1 MCVFNSFCLCQIN
14 CVIDYIYLYTFFLFF
29 IFFFIQ
35 LIFIWLCVKIAENH
49 IVKYPQGNLYRFG
62 GMILDMGK
70 RQIDVDRYLQL
81 LQIRT
86 NVLQEE
92 LTESSCRL

>member
-1 MCVFNSFCLCQIN
+1 MFIIFCLCQIN
-14 CVIDYIYLYTFFLFF
+14 RVIDNIYLYTFNWFF
-29 IFFFIQ
+29 SFFFIQ
-35 LIFIWLCVKIAENH
+35 LIFIWLSVKIAENH

-62 GMILDMGK
+62 GMILDTGK
-70 RQIDVDRYLQL
+70 RQINFDRYLQL
-81 LQIRT
+81 IQIRS

>member
-1 MCVFNSFCLCQIN
+1 MPDKLCYRLHIF
-14 CVIDYIYLYTFFLFF
+14 IYFFFLFF